1 MMTSVPVLI
10 DGPGGRLV
18 KVVQEV
24 LAAFGD
30 PEDLLGRPISLRVPG
45 GVHPGIEIVG
55 RGPRGGPLI
64 SITPHDQTVS
74 RATGPEL
81 FELIPTVAWWWPA
94 SHRLVRLGPFH
105 EPVVF
110 DGERFLPHP
119 RLVDSLAA
127 FVDEWDLAPG
137 G

>member
-1 MMTSVPVLI
+1 MTSVPVLI

-24 LAAFGD
+24 LGAFGD
-30 PEDLLGRPISLRVPG
+30 PEDLRSRPVSLRVPG

-64 SITPHDQTVS
+64 SITPHDQTGS
-74 RATGPEL
+74 RAPGPEVV
-81 FELIPTVAWWWPA
+81 ELIPPVASWWPA
-94 SHRLVRLGPFH
+94 SHRLVRLDPFH

-110 DGERFLPHP
+110 DGERFLPRP
-119 RLVDSLAA
+119 RVVDSLAA
-127 FVDEWDLAPG
+127 FVDEWDRAPEG
-137 G
+137 